1 MDKYH
6 NKRTKYHKRLIANQL
21 EVVLEAEKK
30 LHTMIETA
38 VGVALGL
45 SDKIS
50 INTDYIVEV
59 PEALKNTPQVD
70 GSNLAVLGI
79 IAHNTENYMETCL
92 GFEFYHEND
101 DVGYK
106 RDMLFIDANDII
118 SIKKK

>member
-6 NKRTKYHKRLIANQL
+6 NKRTNYHKRLIANQL

-45 SDKIS
+45 RAKIKLG
-50 INTDYIVEV
+50 THYVVEV
-59 PEALKNTPQVD
+59 PEAIKDTPAIE
-70 GSNLAVLGI
+70 GATLAVLGI
-79 IAHNTENYMETCL
+79 ISHNTESYMETCL
-92 GFEFYHEND
+92 GFEFYYEND
-101 DVGYK
+101 DVGYQ
-106 RDMLFIDANDII
+106 RDMVFLDANDII